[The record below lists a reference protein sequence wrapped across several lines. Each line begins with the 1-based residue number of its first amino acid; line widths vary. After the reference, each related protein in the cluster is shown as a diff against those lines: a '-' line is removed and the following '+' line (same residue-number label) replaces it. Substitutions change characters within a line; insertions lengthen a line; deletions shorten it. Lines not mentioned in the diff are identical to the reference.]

1 MATIRIRKRGKTFSF
16 SFDAGKHPAT
26 GKRRTIE
33 RGGFSTEQEAFDAGA
48 AAYAAWKTGDIGIAS
63 ERVPLGEYLAAWLE
77 NVAKRKIKPS
87 SYASYAITI
96 RSHIAPYIGGIVLQE
111 LRPRHVDSWLMQLAG
126 KGLARGTIALARAVL
141 STALKHAV
149 YPAELIRSNPCAG
162 MAIPRNA
169 PAKVVRRS
177 IITKEQFRELLSL
190 HPEGSKYYMPLML
203 LYHTGARIGE
213 VFGLTWESVDLE
225 KGTLTIERQIAE
237 RQAGGYAFA
246 TPKTATSTRTLFID
260 GRLIAALRRWKA
272 LQAER
277 ELAMGKAYQVIYERA
292 GGTLYIVPKM
302 EKPPEGAILR
312 PLICTDRYG
321 LPVTYRGI
329 STMLN
334 RRGINAHS
342 FRHTHATQL
351 IEAGAKPVDVA
362 ARLGHKD
369 ATITQNLYTHD
380 TEEMQKETV
389 AIFSRIVGTL

>member
-33 RGGFSTEQEAFDAGA
+33 RGGFSTEQTAFDAGA
-48 AAYAAWKTGDIGIAS
+48 AAYAAWKTGDIGITS

-141 STALKHAV
+141 STALKYAV

-190 HPEGSKYYMPLML
+190 HPEGSKYYMPLMI

-225 KGTLTIERQIAE
+225 KGTLTIERQIVE

-272 LQAER
+272 LQVER
-277 ELAMGKAYQVIYERA
+277 ELALGKAYQVVYELA
-292 GGTLYIVPKM
+292 GGTLYTAPKM

-369 ATITQNLYTHD
+369 ATITQNLYAHD

>member
-1 MATIRIRKRGKTFSF
+1 MATIRTRKRGKTFSY
-16 SFDAGKHPAT
+16 SFDAGKNPAT
-26 GKRRTIE
+26 GKRRIIE

-48 AAYAAWKTGDIGIAS
+48 AAYAAWKTGDIGITS

-141 STALKHAV
+141 STALKYAV

-190 HPEGSKYYMPLML
+190 HPEGSKYYMPLMI

-213 VFGLTWESVDLE
+213 VFGLT
-225 KGTLTIERQIAE
+225 
-237 RQAGGYAFA
+237 
-246 TPKTATSTRTLFID
+246 
-260 GRLIAALRRWKA
+260 
-272 LQAER
+272 
-277 ELAMGKAYQVIYERA
+277 
-292 GGTLYIVPKM
+292 
-302 EKPPEGAILR
+302 
-312 PLICTDRYG
+312 
-321 LPVTYRGI
+321 
-329 STMLN
+329 
-334 RRGINAHS
+334 
-342 FRHTHATQL
+342 
-351 IEAGAKPVDVA
+351 
-362 ARLGHKD
+362 
-369 ATITQNLYTHD
+369 
-380 TEEMQKETV
+380 
-389 AIFSRIVGTL
+389 

>member
-33 RGGFSTEQEAFDAGA
+33 RGGFSTKQEAFDAGA
-48 AAYAAWKTGDIGIAS
+48 AAYAAWKTGDIGITS

-77 NVAKRKIKPS
+77 NVAKRKIKLS

-141 STALKHAV
+141 STALKYAV

-190 HPEGSKYYMPLML
+190 HPEGSKYYMPLMI

-225 KGTLTIERQIAE
+225 KGTLTIERQIVE

-272 LQAER
+272 LQVER
-277 ELAMGKAYQVIYERA
+277 ELAMGKAYQVVYELA
-292 GGTLYIVPKM
+292 GGTLYTAPKM

-369 ATITQNLYTHD
+369 ATITQNLYAHD

>member
-33 RGGFSTEQEAFDAGA
+33 RGGFSTEQAAFDAGA
-48 AAYAAWKTGDIGIAS
+48 AAYAAWKTGDIGITS

-96 RSHIAPYIGGIVLQE
+96 RAHIAPYIGGIVLQE

-141 STALKHAV
+141 STALKYAV

-190 HPEGSKYYMPLML
+190 HPEGSKYYMPLMI

-225 KGTLTIERQIAE
+225 KGTLTIERQIVE

-272 LQAER
+272 LQVER
-277 ELAMGKAYQVIYERA
+277 ELAMGKAYQVIYELA
-292 GGTLYIVPKM
+292 GGTLYTAPKM

>member
-48 AAYAAWKTGDIGIAS
+48 SAYAAWKTGDIGITS
-63 ERVPLGEYLAAWLE
+63 ERVPLREYLAAWLE
-77 NVAKRKIKPS
+77 NVARRNVKPS
-87 SYASYAITI
+87 TYASYSVTI
-96 RSHIAPYIGGIVLQE
+96 RAHVAPFIGGIVLQE
-111 LRPRHVDSWLMQLAG
+111 LRPHHVDSWLMQLAE

-141 STALKHAV
+141 STALKYAV
-149 YPAELIRSNPCAG
+149 YPAELIRSNPCIG
-162 MAIPRNA
+162 LAIPRSA
-169 PAKVVRRS
+169 PVKVVRRS
-177 IITKEQFRELLSL
+177 IIKLEQFNELLSL

-213 VFGLTWESVDLE
+213 VFGLTWENIDFAR
-225 KGTLTIERQIAE
+225 GTLTISRQVSTL
-237 RQAGGYAFA
+237 RAGGCVFT

-277 ELAMGKAYQVIYERA
+277 ELALGKAYQVVYELA
-292 GGTLYIVPKM
+292 GGTLYTAPKM
-302 EKPPEGAILR
+302 EKPPEGATLR
-312 PLICTDRYG
+312 PIICTDRYG
-321 LPVTYRGI
+321 LPVTYQGI
-329 STMLN
+329 STMFN

-369 ATITQNLYTHD
+369 ATITQNLYAHD

>member
-1 MATIRIRKRGKTFSF
+1 LSEDQKRLAIRHEMREHNKALAAAAR
-16 SFDAGKHPAT
+16 DAGVIS
-26 GKRRTIE
+26 RM
-33 RGGFSTEQEAFDAGA
+33 D
-48 AAYAAWKTGDIGIAS
+48 
-63 ERVPLGEYLAAWLE
+63 
-77 NVAKRKIKPS
+77 
-87 SYASYAITI
+87 YAIFQN
-96 RSHIAPYIGGIVLQE
+96 AGYKGLYGGIVLQE
-111 LRPRHVDSWLMQLAG
+111 LRPRHVDSWLMQLAE

-141 STALKHAV
+141 STALKYAV

-190 HPEGSKYYMPLML
+190 HPEGSKYYMPLMI

-272 LQAER
+272 LQVER
-277 ELAMGKAYQVIYERA
+277 ELAMGKAYQVIYELA
-292 GGTLYIVPKM
+292 GGTLYTAPKM
-302 EKPPEGAILR
+302 EKPPEGALLR

-369 ATITQNLYTHD
+369 VAITQNLYTHD